1 MTEETL
7 KKIRSAIE
15 QAAGNVQLE
24 DMNLNS
30 EDLSKIESILARYRN
45 ERSEEALNSLLFDLV
60 QAVQLE
66 DERIKEDLGSK
77 NNGKLK

>member
-15 QAAGNVQLE
+15 QAVGNVQLE